1 MVVLGV
7 VGGVSLSPDI
17 RWPTTT
23 TTTRPTFS
31 SRVRRSSRAQPGHRV
46 WSPCRP
52 DWEGDFGMVLEV
64 WIGVNISVSEG
75 MGWGYKS
82 MVEDRMASIVK
93 IACI

>member
-1 MVVLGV
+1 M
-7 VGGVSLSPDI
+7 SPDI
-17 RWPTTT
+17 RWSTITTT
-23 TTTRPTFS
+23 NQANVLVPCAALKPGR
-31 SRVRRSSRAQPGHRV
+31 RAQPGHRV

-52 DWEGDFGMVLEV
+52 DWEGDFGMVLKV